1 MELLTE
7 AEYYQISGLVKC
19 LREHLDSV
27 SASPSRSFTEE
38 KLGSSGDDEES
49 GAPKKP
55 LRRVVYRR
63 QITTAT

>member
-19 LREHLDSV
+19 LQDHLESASV
-27 SASPSRSFTEE
+27 SVSKSFTEE
-38 KLGSSGDDEES
+38 KHNSSGDDEGS
-49 GAPKKP
+49 GASKKP

-63 QITTAT
+63 EITTAT

>member
-19 LREHLDSV
+19 LREHLDSASV
-27 SASPSRSFTEE
+27 STGRSFAEE
-38 KLGSSGDDEES
+38 KHGSSGDDEDS
-49 GAPKKP
+49 GTPKKP

-63 QITTAT
+63 EITTAT